1 MPTTIAVVEDDADQR
16 DTYVDV
22 LIANG
27 YAVDA
32 YADKASAQSAFR
44 MTLPDLAILDIMLGQ
59 DMGGGFDLCM
69 ELRNRSQTLP
79 VIFITARDSD
89 VDRISSQRMM
99 AWDYITKPVSLEF
112 LVARVHALLSIATHL
127 QSPDSNLTTLTINEL
142 EIDENSMS
150 IQWQGERLNF
160 TLTEFQ
166 IVESLARRPGHVKT
180 YDALID
186 VTRQGLVEKN
196 TINGYIRRIRSKFRE
211 IDTTFNR
218 IQTVHGTG
226 YKWAQD

>member
-32 YADKASAQSAFR
+32 YADKASAQSGFR

-59 DMGGGFDLCM
+59 DMDGGFDLCM
-69 ELRNRSQTLP
+69 ELRNRSQTVP

-112 LVARVHALLSIATHL
+112 LVARVHALLSIANHL
-127 QSPDSNLTTLTINEL
+127 QSPESNLTTLTINEL

>member
-1 MPTTIAVVEDDADQR
+1 MATTIAVVEDDADQR

-27 YAVDA
+27 YAVNA
-32 YADKASAQSAFR
+32 YADKSSAQLAFR
-44 MTLPDLAILDIMLGQ
+44 TTLPDLAILDIMLGQ
-59 DMGGGFDLCM
+59 DMDGGFDLCM
-69 ELRNRSQTLP
+69 ELRNQSQTVP

-89 VDRISSQRMM
+89 VDRISSQRML

-127 QSPDSNLTTLTINEL
+127 QSPELNATVLTINEL

-150 IQWQGERLNF
+150 IRWQGQRLNF

-211 IDTTFNR
+211 IDTGFNH

-226 YKWAQD
+226 YKWAQE

>member
-1 MPTTIAVVEDDADQR
+1 MATTIAVVEDDADQR

-22 LIANG
+22 LMANG
-27 YAVDA
+27 YAVNA
-32 YADKASAQSAFR
+32 YADKSSAQLAFR
-44 MTLPDLAILDIMLGQ
+44 TTLPDLAILDIMLGQ
-59 DMGGGFDLCM
+59 DKDGGFDLCM
-69 ELRNRSQTLP
+69 ELRNQSQTVP

-127 QSPDSNLTTLTINEL
+127 QSPELNATVLTINEL

-150 IQWQGERLNF
+150 IRWQGQRLNF

-211 IDTTFNR
+211 IDTGFNH

>member
-59 DMGGGFDLCM
+59 DMDGGFDLCM

-112 LVARVHALLSIATHL
+112 LVAREHALLSIATHL
-127 QSPDSNLTTLTINEL
+127 QSPESNLTTLIINEL

>member
-1 MPTTIAVVEDDADQR
+1 MPSTIAVVEDDADQR

-22 LIANG
+22 LVANG
-27 YAVDA
+27 YAVNA

-44 MTLPDLAILDIMLGQ
+44 TTLPDLAILDIMLGQ
-59 DMGGGFDLCM
+59 DMDGGFDLCM
-69 ELRNRSQTLP
+69 ELRNQSQTVP
-79 VIFITARDSD
+79 VIFLTARDSD
-89 VDRISSQRMM
+89 VDRISSQRML

-112 LVARVHALLSIATHL
+112 LVARVHTLLSIATHL
-127 QSPDSNLTTLTINEL
+127 QSPEPNATVLTINEL

-211 IDTTFNR
+211 IDSAFDR

-226 YKWAQD
+226 YKWVQD

>member
-59 DMGGGFDLCM
+59 DMDGGFDLCM

-112 LVARVHALLSIATHL
+112 LVARGHALLSIATHL
-127 QSPDSNLTTLTINEL
+127 QSPESNLTTLTINEL

>member
-22 LIANG
+22 LVANG
-27 YAVDA
+27 YAVNA
-32 YADKASAQSAFR
+32 YADKPSAQSAFR
-44 MTLPDLAILDIMLGQ
+44 TALPDLAILDIMLGQ
-59 DMGGGFDLCM
+59 DMDGGFDLCM
-69 ELRNRSQTLP
+69 ELRNQSQTVP

-89 VDRISSQRMM
+89 IDRISSQRMM

-127 QSPDSNLTTLTINEL
+127 QSPVPNTTVLTINEL
-142 EIDENSMS
+142 DIDENSMS
-150 IQWQGERLNF
+150 IQWQGQRLNF

-186 VTRQGLVEKN
+186 VTRQGLVEKS

-211 IDTTFNR
+211 IDTAFNR

>member
-1 MPTTIAVVEDDADQR
+1 MPSTIAVVEDDADQR

-27 YAVDA
+27 YAVNA

-44 MTLPDLAILDIMLGQ
+44 TTLPDLAILDIMLGQ
-59 DMGGGFDLCM
+59 DMDGGFDLCM
-69 ELRNRSQTLP
+69 ELRNQSQTVP
-79 VIFITARDSD
+79 VIFLTARDSD
-89 VDRISSQRMM
+89 VDRISSQRML

-112 LVARVHALLSIATHL
+112 LVARVHALLSISTHL
-127 QSPDSNLTTLTINEL
+127 QSLEPNATVLTINEL

-211 IDTTFNR
+211 IDSAFDR

>member
-27 YAVDA
+27 YAVNA
-32 YADKASAQSAFR
+32 YADKPSAQSAFR
-44 MTLPDLAILDIMLGQ
+44 TALPDLAILDIMLGQ
-59 DMGGGFDLCM
+59 DMDGGFDLCM
-69 ELRNRSQTLP
+69 ELRNQSQTVP

-89 VDRISSQRMM
+89 IDRISSQRMM

-127 QSPDSNLTTLTINEL
+127 QSPLPNTAVRTINEL
-142 EIDENSMS
+142 DIDENSMS
-150 IQWQGERLNF
+150 IQWQGQRLNF

-211 IDTTFNR
+211 IDAAFNR

>member
-1 MPTTIAVVEDDADQR
+1 MPRTIAVVEDDADQR

-27 YAVDA
+27 YAVNA

-44 MTLPDLAILDIMLGQ
+44 TTLPDLAILDIMLGL
-59 DMGGGFDLCM
+59 DMDGGVDLCM
-69 ELRNRSQTLP
+69 ELRNQSQTVP
-79 VIFITARDSD
+79 VIFLTARDSD
-89 VDRISSQRMM
+89 VDRISSQRML
-99 AWDYITKPVSLEF
+99 AWDYITKPVSLAF

-127 QSPDSNLTTLTINEL
+127 QSPEPNATVLTINEL

-211 IDTTFNR
+211 IDSAFDR

>member
-32 YADKASAQSAFR
+32 YADKASAQSGFR

-59 DMGGGFDLCM
+59 DMDGGFDLCM

-112 LVARVHALLSIATHL
+112 LVARVHALLSIANHL
-127 QSPDSNLTTLTINEL
+127 QSPESNLTTLTINEL

>member
-1 MPTTIAVVEDDADQR
+1 MPPTIAVVEDDADQR

-32 YADKASAQSAFR
+32 YADKAAAQSAFR

-59 DMGGGFDLCM
+59 DMDGGFDLCM

-127 QSPDSNLTTLTINEL
+127 QSPESNPTTLTINEL

-160 TLTEFQ
+160 NLTEFQ